1 MTASELIRTSR
12 LEAGLTQT
20 ELAARMG
27 TNQAAVARLERH
39 GSNPTVATLDRALRA
54 TGHRLEIGAR
64 SNRIPD
70 VDEDQVRRHLRMS
83 PAERLASHQAAYRN
97 VASIRG
103 SAR

>member
-1 MTASELIRTSR
+1 MTPGEIIRASRI
-12 LEAGLTQT
+12 EAGLTQT

-64 SNRIPD
+64 RNPIPD
-70 VDEDQVRRHLRMS
+70 VDEDQIRRHLRMS
-83 PAERLASHQAAYRN
+83 PAERLAAHQVAYRS

-103 SAR
+103 AAR